1 MPPKMM
7 APDLAEIQAD
17 ALVRVHCCCARLQIP
32 NVLRDAI
39 GARLGA
45 SQADFSVQFLTPL
58 SDAERENTM
67 ENVDLQ
73 DANGRC
79 HPTV

>member
-7 APDLAEIQAD
+7 VPDLAEMCRI
-17 ALVRVHCCCARLQIP
+17 LQIP

-45 SQADFSVQFLTPL
+45 PQADFSVQFLTPL
-58 SDAERENTM
+58 SDAERENTVYARPPSLF
-67 ENVDLQ
+67 ER
-73 DANGRC
+73 A
-79 HPTV
+79 